1 MNYLFVFLVN
11 DAISHVAC
19 KSYLFLDALLF
30 IVLFYHVF
38 LLFIFLLS
46 SIKDDLDLIYS
57 VFINIKCFNSLLF

>member
-11 DAISHVAC
+11 NTISHVAC

-30 IVLFYHVF
+30 IVLFYRVF

-46 SIKDDLDLIYS
+46 SIKDDLDLTYS